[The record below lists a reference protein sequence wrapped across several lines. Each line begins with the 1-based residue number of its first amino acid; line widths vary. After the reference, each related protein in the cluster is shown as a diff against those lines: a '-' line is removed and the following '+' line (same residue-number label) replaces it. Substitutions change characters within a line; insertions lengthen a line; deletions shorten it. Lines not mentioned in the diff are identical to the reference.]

1 MFEFPPRLES
11 TRVEISKFFA
21 AWHPALVHF
30 PIGLLFLAFLFE
42 IYGYVAKDERASW
55 AGLVT
60 TITGTVGLMFAFIT
74 GNYAEIVAA
83 HAQVP
88 QNPIGNH
95 EAWATATSWIFIGL
109 TTWRS
114 YLKPRASK
122 NFPIYLLALAA
133 TLMLLTVTGYKGGRL
148 VYTMAAGVTKTPPA
162 ATAQDLA
169 NLTLEN
175 TELEIQYSNMMHHVF
190 GWVTLGLAA
199 WLAYQHFEL
208 PGQERVRALGPMLL
222 TGSGVFL
229 MIFSDWNSWP
239 LSNDLPITD
248 PEVLFHKILST
259 IMIFFGIGMNL
270 ARKRSEGASQ
280 LQSHLLAVFALI
292 GGGML
297 FTHVHTG
304 APYSHTA
311 MGVYIQHFA
320 VGILALFCGSVKMLQ
335 SVYPARERL
344 WNLCWII
351 LLVVTAANL
360 IWYYEG
366 FPWYISS
373 PD

>member
-1 MFEFPPRLES
+1 MEL
-11 TRVEISKFFA
+11 SKLFA

-30 PIGLLFLAFLFE
+30 PIGLLFLAFFFE
-42 IYGYVAKDERASW
+42 LYGYVAKDERASW

-60 TITGTVGLMFAFIT
+60 TIAGTVGLMFAFIT

-83 HAQVP
+83 HAAVP
-88 QNPIGNH
+88 QAPIGKH
-95 EAWATATSWIFIGL
+95 EAWATATSWLFIGL

-114 YLKPRASK
+114 YLKPHASRQ
-122 NFPIYLLALAA
+122 FVAYLVALAA
-133 TLMLLTVTGYKGGRL
+133 TLGLLTITGYQGGQL
-148 VYTMAAGVTKTPPA
+148 VYVLAAGVNKTPPA

-175 TELEIQYSNMMHHVF
+175 TELEIQYSDMMHHVF
-190 GWVTLGLAA
+190 GWVTLALAA
-199 WLAYQHFEL
+199 WLGYQHFGL
-208 PGQERVRALGPMLL
+208 PGQERVRALGPILL

-239 LSNDLPITD
+239 LSDELPITD
-248 PEVLFHKILST
+248 PEVLFHKILAT
-259 IMIFFGIGMNL
+259 IMICFGIGMNL
-270 ARKRSEGASQ
+270 ARKRAEGASQ
-280 LQSHLLAVFALI
+280 LQAHLLAVFALI

-304 APYSHTA
+304 APFSKTA
-311 MGVYIQHFA
+311 MGVYVQHF
-320 VGILALFCGSVKMLQ
+320 VIGILALLCGSVKMLQ
-335 SVYPARERL
+335 SLYPARERL

-351 LLVVTAANL
+351 LLVVIAANL
-360 IWYYEG
+360 IWYTEG
-366 FPWYISS
+366 FPWYLSS